1 MCFCTFLF
9 SCFLFFHVF
18 FYIGLANIHRIGWAN
33 IKWAGDDGINHKNLC
48 AMWRYLSFFLF
59 SHFSFSFSHFSFSS
73 IGAANIHRITW
84 ANIKQAGDDGDQS
97 EELMRN
103 SEEDHFRGGTSLSS
117 HFVFSSTDAANI
129 HRITWVNI
137 VRAGGRRDQ

>member
-1 MCFCTFLF
+1 MF
-9 SCFLFFHVF
+9 SFISAWLIFTESGGRTSSGRATTGS
-18 FYIGLANIHRIGWAN
+18 ITRIYARCG
-33 IKWAGDDGINHKNLC
+33 GTSL
-48 AMWRYLSFFLF
+48 
-59 SHFSFSFSHFSFSS
+59 SFSFSHFSFSS